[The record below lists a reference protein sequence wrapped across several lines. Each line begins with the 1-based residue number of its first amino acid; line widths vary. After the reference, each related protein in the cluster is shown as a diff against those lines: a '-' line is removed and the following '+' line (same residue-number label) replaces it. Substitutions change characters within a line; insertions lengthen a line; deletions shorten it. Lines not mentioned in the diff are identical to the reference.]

1 MTEEEAQHYR
11 EISTKR
17 FKITFREND
26 KTKVKCP
33 ICLKS
38 DAYLSWE
45 TMQLEETQE
54 SVKCRS
60 YNDWEPDWLEYDYS
74 ATYECV
80 ECKQRIRSLGTA
92 AYSYNEYYDPHT
104 ECHDVDEYKT
114 FTPQFFLPSL
124 VIFEPP
130 LKCPKEVK
138 KVLFDSF
145 KLAYCDIPSAA
156 NKIRVALEVLISL
169 EIPEHELV
177 GKKLHHRIPLLEAKY
192 PNING
197 IQDISLA
204 IKWIG
209 NAGSHEQ
216 DGVPEFALK
225 FAYEAFEVILREI
238 YETKKSTI
246 GEMSGLVN
254 TLKGKFN

>member
-1 MTEEEAQHYR
+1 MTKEEQYYR

-17 FKITFREND
+17 FKITFHEND
-26 KTKVKCP
+26 TTKVKCP

-38 DAYLSWE
+38 DAYLSWDNL
-45 TMQLEETQE
+45 QLEETQE
-54 SVKCRS
+54 SVKYRS
-60 YNDWEPDWLEYDYS
+60 HEEWEPDWPEYDYS

-92 AYSYNEYYDPHT
+92 AHSYHEYYDPHT
-104 ECHDVDEYKT
+104 GCHDADEYKI

-124 VIFEPP
+124 IIFEPP
-130 LKCPKEVK
+130 QQCPKEVK

-145 KLAYCDIPSAA
+145 KLAFCDIPSAA
-156 NKIRVALEVLISL
+156 NKVRVALEVLISL
-169 EIPEHELV
+169 EIPEPDLVNKSLHE
-177 GKKLHHRIPLLEAKY
+177 RIPLLEVKY
-192 PNING
+192 PNIHG
-197 IQDISLA
+197 IKDISLA

-209 NAGSHEQ
+209 NAGSHEEN
-216 DGVPEFALK
+216 GVPEFALK
-225 FAYEAFEVILREI
+225 FAYEAFEAILREI

-246 GEMSGLVN
+246 GEMSKLVN

>member
-1 MTEEEAQHYR
+1 MTKEEQYYR

-17 FKITFREND
+17 FKITFHEND
-26 KTKVKCP
+26 KAKVKCP

-54 SVKCRS
+54 SVKYRS
-60 YNDWEPDWLEYDYS
+60 HEEWEPDWLEYDYS

-92 AYSYNEYYDPHT
+92 AIRYHENYDPRTGDHYI
-104 ECHDVDEYKT
+104 DEYKV
-114 FTPQFFLPSL
+114 FSPQFFLPSL
-124 VIFEPP
+124 VIFEPTQQ
-130 LKCPKEVK
+130 CPKEVK

-145 KLAYCDIPSAA
+145 KLAFCDIPSAA
-156 NKIRVALEVLISL
+156 NKVRVALEVLISL
-169 EIPEHELV
+169 EIPANELV
-177 GKKLHHRIPLLEAKY
+177 NKTLHQRIPLLEAKY
-192 PNING
+192 PTIDG
-197 IQDISLA
+197 IKDISLA

-209 NAGSHEQ
+209 NAGSHQQ